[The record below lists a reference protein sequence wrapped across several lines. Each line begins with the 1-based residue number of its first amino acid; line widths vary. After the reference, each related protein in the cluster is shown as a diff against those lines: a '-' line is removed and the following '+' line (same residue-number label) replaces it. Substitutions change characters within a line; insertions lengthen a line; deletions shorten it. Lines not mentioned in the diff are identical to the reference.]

1 MAHDLRGAAA
11 VVGVGLTPFG
21 TLPGKTPFEVTAEAI
36 HNALADAGLKKDQV
50 DGFFTSGM
58 GHVFH
63 GLQAVE
69 YFGLNPSVV
78 DSTNI
83 GGSSFVNCL
92 QSAAMAIKTGAC
104 EVALIAYGSTA
115 RSNPRGGPGGG
126 AGPNAYNP
134 HESEYKPRN
143 PVVSYALAAARHMY
157 EYGTTREHMAE
168 VAVAARR
175 WAQKNPRAEMRDPLS
190 VEDVL
195 NSRMICDPFSKL
207 DCCLVSD
214 GGAAAILVSAERAKD
229 FPAKPVYLLG
239 VGSAITH
246 EQIAQMPDLTVTAAA
261 QSGPRAFEMAGVGP
275 SDIDVIEFY
284 DAFTINTILFLEDL
298 GFCPKGEGGRFVADG
313 HIGPGGSHP
322 VNTNGGGLSCVHPGM
337 YGMFVQI
344 EAVEQLRGDCG
355 ERQIKGAEL
364 ALANGN
370 GGKLASQV
378 TAIFGTESTL

>member
-21 TLPGKTPFEVTAEAI
+21 NLPGKTPFEVTAEAI

-69 YFGLNPSVV
+69 YFGLNPKVV

-126 AGPNAYNP
+126 SGPNAYNP

-143 PVVSYALAAARHMY
+143 PVVSYALAAARHMH
-157 EYGTTREHMAE
+157 EYGTTREHLAE

-195 NSRMICDPFSKL
+195 NSRMICDPFTKL

-261 QSGPRAFEMAGVGP
+261 QSGPRAFEMAGVGR
-275 SDIDVIEFY
+275 
-284 DAFTINTILFLEDL
+284 
-298 GFCPKGEGGRFVADG
+298 C
-313 HIGPGGSHP
+313 
-322 VNTNGGGLSCVHPGM
+322 
-337 YGMFVQI
+337 
-344 EAVEQLRGDCG
+344 
-355 ERQIKGAEL
+355 
-364 ALANGN
+364 
-370 GGKLASQV
+370 
-378 TAIFGTESTL
+378 